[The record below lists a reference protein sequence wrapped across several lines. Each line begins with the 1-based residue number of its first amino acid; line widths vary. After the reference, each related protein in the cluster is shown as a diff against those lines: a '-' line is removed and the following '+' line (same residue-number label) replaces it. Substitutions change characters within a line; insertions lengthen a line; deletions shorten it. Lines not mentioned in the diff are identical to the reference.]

1 MSFGDVQILD
11 QRMMAAEGFG
21 PHQLSSLDSQLAEVE
36 DVLSYCSDV
45 LSNGKV
51 QKAIILHHAV
61 ISYRSIMFS
70 MQYRTGHPFLANML
84 AQQVWS
90 VVIGP
95 LLLAPLLQP
104 PPQPEVLSPRTAGI
118 PLTPKGTLPQPA
130 CALFVLERMFL
141 LLEYRPLVNNIALA
155 LLGRP
160 LRAEHAVGWEDG
172 MRVAGSGEGRSFGAD
187 YDVTAAVLASSACP
201 GAGRLSPLVEDLSEG
216 GQSHPLDPDG
226 ARHGSCREAIVA
238 ALRGAAV
245 AGSGRSEQLTASGAI
260 RMLVAAAR

>member
-1 MSFGDVQILD
+1 
-11 QRMMAAEGFG
+11 
-21 PHQLSSLDSQLAEVE
+21 
-36 DVLSYCSDV
+36 
-45 LSNGKV
+45 
-51 QKAIILHHAV
+51 
-61 ISYRSIMFS
+61 
-70 MQYRTGHPFLANML
+70 ML
-84 AQQVWS
+84 AQQIWS

-95 LLLAPLLQP
+95 LLLAPLLHP

-141 LLEYRPLVNNIALA
+141 LFEYRPLVNNITLA

-160 LRAEHAVGWEDG
+160 PLADDTAAGFGVPRSL
-172 MRVAGSGEGRSFGAD
+172 GSGEGGSFGAD
-187 YDVTAAVLASSACP
+187 YDVAAAVLASSACP

-260 RMLVAAAR
+260 RMLIAAARCSMGGF